1 MGLKPRAAVPPVA
14 LTIAGSDSSGGAGIQ
29 ADLKTFHALGVFGTS
44 AITALTAQ
52 STRGVTGIFPVDAA
66 FVALQID
73 TTVEDIPPD
82 AVKTGMLADAA
93 IVKVVAAAAAR
104 HRFPIFVVD
113 PVMVATT
120 GARLLEADAV
130 DAVRTRLLP
139 IATLVTP
146 NAPEAAVLLGRPVET
161 ADDQVAA
168 ARALV
173 DELGARAVLVKGGD
187 LEGETLTDVFYDG
200 ERIEIFRE
208 PRIPTTS
215 THGSGCAL
223 ASAIAAYLA
232 LGATAGAPG
241 GIAPPAGAPPS
252 GDTLAVAVASARAW
266 VRRGIEG
273 APPLGHGR
281 GPLDLFPRD

>member
-1 MGLKPRAAVPPVA
+1 MLKPPVARPSVTRPLVA

-52 STRGVTGIFPVDAA
+52 NTRGVAGVLPVEAA

-93 IVKVVAAAAAR
+93 IVEVVADAAAR
-104 HRFPIFVVD
+104 HRFPLLVVD

-120 GARLLEADAV
+120 GARLLAADAV
-130 DAVRTRLLP
+130 EAVRARLLP

-161 ADDQVAA
+161 AEDQEAA

-173 DELGARAVLVKGGD
+173 DELGARAALVKGGD
-187 LEGETLTDVFYDG
+187 LEGEILTDVLYDG
-200 ERIEIFRE
+200 KRIAVFRE
-208 PRIPTTS
+208 PRIATTS

-232 LGATAGAPG
+232 RGE
-241 GIAPPAGAPPS
+241 
-252 GDTLAVAVASARAW
+252 TLSTAVAEARSW
-266 VRRGIEG
+266 VRRGIEA

>member
-1 MGLKPRAAVPPVA
+1 
-14 LTIAGSDSSGGAGIQ
+14 
-29 ADLKTFHALGVFGTS
+29 
-44 AITALTAQ
+44 
-52 STRGVTGIFPVDAA
+52 
-66 FVALQID
+66 
-73 TTVEDIPPD
+73 
-82 AVKTGMLADAA
+82 
-93 IVKVVAAAAAR
+93 
-104 HRFPIFVVD
+104 VVD

-130 DAVRTRLLP
+130 DAMRTRLLP

>member
-1 MGLKPRAAVPPVA
+1 MLTPRVA

-52 STRGVTGIFPVDAA
+52 NTRGVAGIHPVDAE
-66 FVALQID
+66 FVRLQID

-93 IVKVVAAAAAR
+93 IVEVVADAAER
-104 HRFPIFVVD
+104 HRFPFLVVD

-120 GARLLEADAV
+120 GARLLDAGAV
-130 DAVRTRLLP
+130 DAIRDRLLP
-139 IATLVTP
+139 LATLLTP
-146 NAPEAAVLLGRPVET
+146 NAPEAAVLLDRAVENA
-161 ADDQVAA
+161 ADQELA

-173 DELGARAVLVKGGD
+173 EELGARAVLVKGGD
-187 LEGETLTDVFYDG
+187 LEGDVLTDAYYDG
-200 ERIEIFRE
+200 ERLEVFRE
-208 PRIPTTS
+208 ERIATTS

-232 LGATAGAPG
+232 RGQPLDA
-241 GIAPPAGAPPS
+241 
-252 GDTLAVAVASARAW
+252 AVAAARVW
-266 VRRGIEG
+266 VRRGIER
-273 APPLGHGR
+273 APSLGRGR
-281 GPLDLFPRD
+281 GPLDLFPRN

>member
-1 MGLKPRAAVPPVA
+1 MLTPRVA

-52 STRGVTGIFPVDAA
+52 NTRGVAGIHPVDAA
-66 FVALQID
+66 FVRLQID

-82 AVKTGMLADAA
+82 AVKTGMLGDASIVEVVADAA
-93 IVKVVAAAAAR
+93 ER
-104 HRFPIFVVD
+104 HAFPFLVVD

-120 GARLLEADAV
+120 GARLLEEDAV
-130 DAVRTRLLP
+130 DVVRDRLLP

-146 NAPEAAVLLGRPVET
+146 NAPEAAVLLGREVVT
-161 ADDQVAA
+161 ADDQEAA

-173 DELGARAVLVKGGD
+173 DELGARAALVKGGD
-187 LEGETLTDVFYDG
+187 LEGDVLTDVLYDG
-200 ERIEIFRE
+200 ERLEVFRDA
-208 PRIPTTS
+208 RIRTTS

-223 ASAIAAYLA
+223 ASAIAAHLA
-232 LGATAGAPG
+232 H
-241 GIAPPAGAPPS
+241 
-252 GDTLAVAVASARAW
+252 GDAAAESSDDALVAAVAAARAW
-266 VRRGIEG
+266 VRRGIEI

-281 GPLDLFPRD
+281 GPLDLFPRG

>member
-1 MGLKPRAAVPPVA
+1 LTPSTPRVA

-52 STRGVTGIFPVDAA
+52 STRGVAGIHPVDAE
-66 FVALQID
+66 FVRLQID

-82 AVKTGMLADAA
+82 AVKTGMLADVS
-93 IVKVVAAAAAR
+93 IVEVVADAAAR
-104 HRFPIFVVD
+104 HGFPVLVVD

-120 GARLLEADAV
+120 GARLLDPDAI
-130 DAVRTRLLP
+130 DILRRRLFP

-146 NAPEAAVLLGRPVET
+146 NAPEAAVLLDRQVVT
-161 ADDQVAA
+161 AEDQEAA

-173 DELGARAVLVKGGD
+173 EELGAPAALVKGGD
-187 LEGETLTDVFYDG
+187 LEGDVLTDVFYDG
-200 ERIEIFRE
+200 ERLELFRDA
-208 PRIPTTS
+208 RIRTTS

-232 LGATAGAPG
+232 RGEELH
-241 GIAPPAGAPPS
+241 
-252 GDTLAVAVASARAW
+252 DAVSQARAW
-266 VRRGIEG
+266 VRRGIEA

>member
-1 MGLKPRAAVPPVA
+1 MTPPVA

-52 STRGVTGIFPVDAA
+52 STRGVAGIHPVDAE
-66 FVALQID
+66 FVRLQID

-93 IVKVVAAAAAR
+93 IVEVVADAAAR
-104 HRFPIFVVD
+104 HRFPILIVD

-120 GARLLEADAV
+120 GARLLEPDAI
-130 DAVRTRLLP
+130 DIVRERLLP

-146 NAPEAAVLLGRPVET
+146 NAPEAAVLLGREVVS
-161 ADDQVAA
+161 ASDQEAA

-173 DELGARAVLVKGGD
+173 DDLGARAALVKGGD
-187 LEGETLTDVFYDG
+187 LEGDVLTDVLYDG
-200 ERIEIFRE
+200 ERLEVFRDA
-208 PRIPTTS
+208 RIRTTS

-223 ASAIAAYLA
+223 ASAIAAHLA
-232 LGATAGAPG
+232 LGEARSAES
-241 GIAPPAGAPPS
+241 S
-252 GDTLAVAVASARAW
+252 GDALFAAVVAARSW
-266 VRRGIEG
+266 VRHGIES
-273 APPLGHGR
+273 APLLGHGR